1 MMEVKDFLKTRLKSI
16 FLELDNIE
24 IAYEYRVSTA
34 THIVEVKPT
43 EMFYSDKYVDMEIS
57 LEEEFGQKFPNE
69 ELLFITEDSLT
80 EIRNPDFV
88 YSLKLEFILTDSL
101 ENVFNSALLSNN
113 SFRMDEPTIN
123 LAA

>member
-1 MMEVKDFLKTRLKSI
+1 MKVKDFLKTKLKTI
-16 FLELDNIE
+16 FLALDDIE

-34 THIVEVKPT
+34 THIVEVKPI
-43 EMFYSDKYVDMEIS
+43 ELFYSDKYVDMEIT
-57 LEEEFGQKFPNE
+57 LEEEFREKFPNE
-69 ELLFITEDSLT
+69 ELLFITENSLT

-88 YSLKLEFILTDSL
+88 YSVKLNFTLTDTVD
-101 ENVFNSALLSNN
+101 NVFKSPLLNNN

>member
-1 MMEVKDFLKTRLKSI
+1 MKVKDFLKTKLKTI
-16 FLELDNIE
+16 FLTLDDIE

-34 THIVEVKPT
+34 THIVEVKPI
-43 EMFYSDKYVDMEIS
+43 ELFYSDKYVDMEIT
-57 LEEEFGQKFPNE
+57 LEEEFREKFPNE
-69 ELLFITEDSLT
+69 ELLFITENSLT

-88 YSLKLEFILTDSL
+88 YSVKLNFTLTDTVD
-101 ENVFNSALLSNN
+101 NVFKSSLLNKN